1 MPWLWKIFQVK
12 IKRSLF
18 IFISLSRGKDS
29 EKLYQ
34 FYRIYQIKDDIKG
47 HEIFIENINCMKLWL
62 TIGEVIN
69 YLNSQQ
75 LRSRGFSDRIQD
87 GYMRRDKHG

>member
-12 IKRSLF
+12 TKRSLF

-47 HEIFIENINCMKLWL
+47 HEIFIENINCMEIMVNDWRSDKLSEFP
-62 TIGEVIN
+62 TIKIKGI
-69 YLNSQQ
+69 
-75 LRSRGFSDRIQD
+75 F
-87 GYMRRDKHG
+87 

>member
-47 HEIFIENINCMKLWL
+47 HEIFIGNINCMEIMVIDWRSDKLSEFP
-62 TIGEVIN
+62 TIKIKGI
-69 YLNSQQ
+69 
-75 LRSRGFSDRIQD
+75 F
-87 GYMRRDKHG
+87 

>member
-47 HEIFIENINCMKLWL
+47 HEIFIENINCMEIMVNDWRSDKLSEFP
-62 TIGEVIN
+62 TIKIKGI
-69 YLNSQQ
+69 
-75 LRSRGFSDRIQD
+75 F
-87 GYMRRDKHG
+87 

>member
-1 MPWLWKIFQVK
+1 MPRLWKIFQMK

-18 IFISLSRGKDS
+18 IFISLNRDKDS

-47 HEIFIENINCMKLWL
+47 HEIFTGNINCIAIM
-62 TIGEVIN
+62 VIN
-69 YLNSQQ
+69 W
-75 LRSRGFSDRIQD
+75 RSDKLSKFPSIQV
-87 GYMRRDKHG
+87 KEIF